1 MLLIT
6 DALLLAMGAF
16 FGAGIAAAVA
26 GERPVDF
33 MNAAPWRETGLMAIG
48 AVASGVL
55 WTVVFHPALLAI
67 AGGFAGA
74 SFMTTAAGVDPRAFM
89 DDPHPSR
96 MAVYAFAAGGLT
108 LLAWLVV

>member
-6 DALLLAMGAF
+6 DALMLTVGVF
-16 FGAGIAAAVA
+16 FGAGVTAAVA
-26 GERPVDF
+26 GEAPIDF
-33 MNAAPWRETGLMAIG
+33 MGASPWTETGLMAAG
-48 AVASGVL
+48 ALASGVL

-74 SFMTTAAGVDPRAFM
+74 SFMTTFAGVDPKGFM

-96 MAVYAFAAGGLT
+96 MAVYAFAASGLT

>member
-6 DALLLAMGAF
+6 DALALAAGVF
-16 FGAGIAAAVA
+16 LGAGIAAAYA

-33 MNAAPWRETGLMAIG
+33 MDATPWRETSLMAIG
-48 AVASGVL
+48 AVAAGVL
-55 WTVVFHPALLAI
+55 WTVVFHPAMLVA

-74 SFMTTAAGVDPRAFM
+74 SFTATAAGVDPKGFM

-96 MAVYAFAAGGLT
+96 MAVYAFAASGLT